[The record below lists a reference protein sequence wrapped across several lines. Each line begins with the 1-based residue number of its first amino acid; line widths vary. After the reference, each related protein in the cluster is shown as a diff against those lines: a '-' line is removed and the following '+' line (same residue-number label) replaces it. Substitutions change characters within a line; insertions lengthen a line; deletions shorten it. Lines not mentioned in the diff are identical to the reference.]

1 VLLILR
7 VFVIVFKMIT
17 RYVKKSMEQ
26 LILSGLENVP
36 VVSFYAK
43 TRGWPFV
50 MAWLHRISGML
61 MVLYIWIHIYTLS
74 FLITPDAYDAQMKL
88 FGSFPFSLLEWLLAA
103 PIIFHALNG
112 GRLILYEI
120 FGSRNDE
127 SMIRWVLGLSVIYFL
142 LLGLLMVMGDQTVSP
157 IFFWLI
163 QFIIGI
169 LPSYLVAA
177 KIRNIAGSIT
187 WKLQRL
193 CGAYLIVM
201 IPAHFLFMH
210 LQPAVGHDA
219 GVVMARM
226 QNIFIKFIDLTLVIG
241 GLYHAG
247 YGLTAIL
254 RDYLKS
260 GWRLK
265 ILTYLIVII
274 MAVFGWIGLKLA
286 LTI

>member
-1 VLLILR
+1 
-7 VFVIVFKMIT
+7 MIT
-17 RYVKKSMEQ
+17 RFSKTSLVQ
-26 LILSGLENVP
+26 LIRSGLENVP
-36 VVSFYAK
+36 MVSFYAQ

-50 MAWLHRISGML
+50 IAWLHRISGIL
-61 MVLYIWIHIYTLS
+61 MVLYIWFHIYTLS
-74 FLITPDAYDAQMKL
+74 FLATPDAYDAQMKL

-127 SMIRWVLGLSVIYFL
+127 SMIRWVLGLSATYFL

-163 QFIIGI
+163 MFMIGI

-187 WKLQRL
+187 WKLQRIS
-193 CGAYLIVM
+193 GAYLIVM
-201 IPAHFLFMH
+201 IPAHLLFMH

-219 GVVMARM
+219 GVVIARM
-226 QNIFIKFIDLTLVIG
+226 QNIFIKFIDLTLVVG

-247 YGLTAIL
+247 YGLTAII

-260 GWRLK
+260 GL
-265 ILTYLIVII
+265 LQTGSTFLIVFI
-274 MAVFGWIGLKLA
+274 MAVVGWISIKLT
-286 LTI
+286 LMI